1 MIYLNIRQCAE
12 YLEGVSSQNIDNKPL
27 SHILNEHFI
36 CDVSKVLKDRSQE
49 IVAVSSLIM
58 YGECT
63 T

>member
-36 CDVSKVLKDRSQE
+36 CDVSKVLKDQTSCQSYKACERIE
-49 IVAVSSLIM
+49 N
-58 YGECT
+58 
-63 T
+63 